1 MRYRTALLLIFCS
14 CVAVAQEKSIA
25 IFVGTDH
32 EAGAGVLRSLQR
44 EAEDALGPSQVHIS
58 WHAMESSQYSQVYE
72 SMAMVRLRGECR
84 VEAPAARRGL
94 QINSEPLGQT
104 QVVEGKVLPM
114 ADIRCDA
121 VRRVIDRELRAA
133 HPEQKEELLG
143 RALGRVVAHELYHI
157 LLRSTDHGRD
167 GLARPA
173 QSSSDLLAEHSS
185 FAEKQAK
192 ELSESL
198 PAGTGDIS
206 DGGR

>member
-14 CVAVAQEKSIA
+14 CIAMAQDRSIA
-25 IFVGTDH
+25 VFVAADH
-32 EAGAGVLRSLQR
+32 DAGSSVLRSMQR
-44 EAEDALGPSQVHIS
+44 EAEDALGPSQIHIS
-58 WHAMESSQYSQVYE
+58 WHAMEASQYSQVYE

-84 VEAPAARRGL
+84 VEAPPARRGL

-114 ADIRCDA
+114 AEIRCDA
-121 VRRVIDRELRAA
+121 VRRVIDRELRSA
-133 HPEQKEELLG
+133 HPDQKEELLG

-157 LLRSTDHGRD
+157 LLRSSDHGRD

-198 PAGTGDIS
+198 TAGTGEPS
-206 DGGR
+206 EGGR